1 MCVYGC
7 PVSKTRVDVL
17 CTVYCVLRGV
27 RCGVWYGVLWCVL
40 LTRPN
45 TCFPLLLPLLLS
57 FFLILLPQRYEDVK
71 ENAAARWC
79 YVQLQQIVEVGDATT
94 TTKSHMED
102 TIKGAITRKMTT
114 SSLGGLVDREEEE
127 VMDFV
132 NKEKS
137 RVCSCPCF
145 PCFGKGVQSTSAAD
159 GEMGEMV
166 EMGAKYERV

>member
-102 TIKGAITRKMTT
+102 TVKGAITRKMTT
-114 SSLGGLVDREEEE
+114 SGGLVDREEEE